1 MEGHSLDN
9 HGSQEE
15 TRDFMLHPLRGFPGI
30 HLWMGGFVSRALP
43 CRDKSLN
50 KKKRRLNLT
59 TCIKQRGIKYPNY
72 CACSNK
78 REGMVCSSVRRHM
91 SCGNIQAEIDHLLI

>member
-43 CRDKSLN
+43 CWGKSLN
-50 KKKRRLNLT
+50 KKKRRLNTLE
-59 TCIKQRGIKYPNY
+59 I
-72 CACSNK
+72 
-78 REGMVCSSVRRHM
+78 
-91 SCGNIQAEIDHLLI
+91 IQDQDK